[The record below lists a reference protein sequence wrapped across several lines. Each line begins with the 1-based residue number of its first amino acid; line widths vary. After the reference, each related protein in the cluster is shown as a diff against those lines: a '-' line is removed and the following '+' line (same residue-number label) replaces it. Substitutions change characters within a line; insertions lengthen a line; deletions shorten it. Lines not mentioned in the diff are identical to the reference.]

1 MLRKMIY
8 NDHSNMTMVKYMQL
22 TQQRIPAGQFKANC
36 LSLMDEV
43 NLQQRVIVITKHGK
57 PIAKLV
63 PFSETRKSLFGA
75 MAGSVKIIGDIV
87 EPTGEIWEADAD

>member
-1 MLRKMIY
+1 
-8 NDHSNMTMVKYMQL
+8 MTMVKHMSQ
-22 TQQRIPAGQFKANC
+22 TQQHVPAGQFKANC
-36 LSLMDEV
+36 LSLMDKV

-75 MAGSVKIIGDIV
+75 MTGSVKIISDIV
-87 EPTGEIWEADAD
+87 QSTGEAWEADAD